1 MLYHGSKKPDFGRT
15 RRAPAEAYSEEQTK
29 DHYRYTTIMSNT
41 TFAIVGGGIGGLTLA
56 IALQRKGFDVAV
68 YEHALEIKPL
78 GAGLG
83 LAANAVKAFFEVGIG
98 DEVLEA
104 GQVIKMVRIRDTQ
117 GNVLTETDSGQ
128 LSAKLGTINNFTI
141 HRADLHDV
149 LLRQL
154 QPGTLHLNKG
164 CVDVQQHA
172 GKGVT
177 LRFSDGTDTHADY
190 VVACD
195 GIHSP
200 VRKKL
205 LPNATPRYAGYT
217 CWRAV
222 IDDVP
227 AGFDFDETSETWG
240 AGSRFGIV
248 PLSKRRVYWFACINA
263 GPNDPRMRAFN
274 IGDLRAHFS
283 NFHNPIPE
291 LLARTQN
298 DQLIWSDII
307 DLKPL
312 TRFAFDNIVLMGDA
326 AHATTPN
333 MGQGACMAVED
344 AATLANCIE
353 DYSTPE
359 EAFRQFEA
367 KRIGRTTRIV
377 NNSWTLG
384 KAAQLQNPLLVALRN
399 LAVRLT
405 PPSVAEQQV
414 RFIHDISF

>member
-1 MLYHGSKKPDFGRT
+1 MNND
-15 RRAPAEAYSEEQTK
+15 
-29 DHYRYTTIMSNT
+29 T

-56 IALQRKGFDVAV
+56 IALQRKGFNAVV
-68 YEHALEIKPL
+68 YEHAPQIKSL

-98 DEVLEA
+98 DEVLEVS
-104 GQVIKMVRIRDTQ
+104 QVIKMVRIKDTE
-117 GNVLTETDSGQ
+117 GHILTETDAAH
-128 LSAKLGTINNFTI
+128 LSAKLGTINNFTV

-149 LLRQL
+149 LLRRL

-164 CVDVQQHA
+164 CVDVQQQP
-172 GKGVT
+172 GGVT
-177 LRFSDGTDTHADY
+177 LRFSDGTQTQADY
-190 VVACD
+190 VIAAD

-200 VRKKL
+200 IRKKL
-205 LPNATPRYAGYT
+205 LPDSTPRYAGYT

-248 PLSKRRVYWFACINA
+248 PLSERRVYWFACINA
-263 GPNDPRMRAFN
+263 GPNDPRMRDFG
-274 IGDLRAHFS
+274 IDDLRAHFS
-283 NFHNPIPE
+283 HFHSPIPE
-291 LLARTQN
+291 LLAMTQN
-298 DQLIWSDII
+298 NQLIWSDIM

-312 TRFAFDNIVLMGDA
+312 TRFAFGNIVLMGDA

-333 MGQGACMAVED
+333 LGQGACMAVED
-344 AATLANCIE
+344 AAILANCIE
-353 DYSTPE
+353 DYATPE

-367 KRIGRTTRIV
+367 KRIARTTRIV

-384 KAAQLQNPLLVALRN
+384 KAAQLHNPLLVTLRN
-399 LAVRLT
+399 LAIRLT
-405 PPSVAEQQV
+405 PPQFAEQQV